1 MKTVKTVV
9 FLSNFFNHHQK
20 PFSDAMYR
28 ALDEGFMFIETIP
41 MTQERI
47 NMGWGIDPLPLYVV
61 SSDVLNRQKKE
72 YKALINQADVVIFG
86 NAPYELVKERIRAN
100 KLTFR
105 YSERILKNGPQ
116 QWKYLLRFL
125 RLHWIYPQNKNVYL
139 LCASAYA
146 AEDYSKF
153 FLFKNRSYKWGY
165 FPQTKQ
171 YDDIDALIEK
181 KKLNSLV
188 WVARY
193 IEWKHPEIA
202 VALGQ
207 RLKEAGY
214 RFELNMI
221 GNGQLL
227 EKTKEMVK
235 QQGLEDVIHIVG
247 AVSPEK
253 VRKYM
258 EQSEIHI
265 FTSDQNEGW
274 GAVLNEAMNSAC
286 VPVANRN
293 IGSAPYL
300 IQEGVNGYCYS
311 QVDEL
316 YDRVKRLLDN
326 PESRKGMAR
335 EAYKTITEE
344 WNAETAAER
353 LLLLSGTILRQE
365 KHTIQNGCCSRAE

>member
-1 MKTVKTVV
+1 MKTVRTVV

-28 ALDEGFMFIETIP
+28 ALGEGFMFIETIP

-47 NMGWGIDPLPLYVV
+47 NMGWGIDTLPPYVV
-61 SSDVLNRQKKE
+61 SSDVLNSQRKE
-72 YKALINQADVVIFG
+72 YKVLINQADVVIFG

-125 RLHWIYPQNKNVYL
+125 RLHWMYPQNKNVHL

-165 FPQTKQ
+165 FPKTKR
-171 YDDIDALIEK
+171 YDDISKLIENK
-181 KKLNSLV
+181 KENSII

-193 IEWKHPEIA
+193 LELKHPEIA

-221 GNGQLL
+221 GSGQLL

-247 AVSPEK
+247 AVSPEE
-253 VRKYM
+253 VRRYM

-300 IQEGVNGYCYS
+300 VQEGINGYCYS

-316 YDRVKRLLDN
+316 YDRVKHLLDN
-326 PESRKGMAR
+326 PERRKGMAR

-365 KHTIQNGCCSRAE
+365 KHTIQNGCCSREE